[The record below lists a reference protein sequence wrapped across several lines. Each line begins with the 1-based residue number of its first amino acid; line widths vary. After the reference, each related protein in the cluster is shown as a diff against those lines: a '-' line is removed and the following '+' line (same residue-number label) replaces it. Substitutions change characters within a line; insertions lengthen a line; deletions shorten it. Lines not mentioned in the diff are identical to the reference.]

1 MAEAVYL
8 LNNPVNLNFT
18 GGITPMGVYNAGTTY
33 TTGQSVSYSDGNSY
47 VAIQDTT
54 GNLPTN
60 TTYWQLL
67 ASKGNTGATGAT
79 GADGA
84 TGAGVVVGG
93 TTGQVLKKKSNS
105 DYDTEWGA
113 GGTGGGHT
121 IQDEGSP
128 LTQRTN
134 LNFAG
139 AGVTATDDAGNDAT
153 LVTITSGGGSGD
165 VVGPATNTDSYIPQW
180 NGANSKTLKDGI
192 PTSTFATAAQG
203 GKADTALQSVTAH
216 NVLSTTHGDTTA
228 DTVVRGDVITG
239 QGATPKWT
247 RLAFPASPTG
257 KVLQATATD
266 IGWSSSA
273 LGTAAFTASTAY
285 DASGAAAAVTP
296 TTLGLVIGTNVQA
309 YNSNLTAINQA
320 LTTTSSPSFTAVGAT
335 TFTGNL
341 TGTASGNLTSASTL
355 DASKLSGTATSLTLV
370 TPALGTPAS
379 GTLTSCTGLPAAG
392 VVGTAL
398 TKSTVQ
404 SKSFVITNPTG
415 AKYFKGWRVPYGITV
430 TAVHLNCTG
439 NVVVGQAWVFTTN
452 GVSGNAVDSSDITGI
467 VDQNVDDDGS
477 LSSPTV
483 TTGQYLGWHT
493 TSVTGTPTY
502 AYITID
508 YTIA

>member
-1 MAEAVYL
+1 MRASCQIC
-8 LNNPVNLNFT
+8 NPTLVLKGDKGDIPKHEWKGTKLRFESPDGKWGKLIDLKGKDGASSRWLSPGGWIG
-18 GGITPMGVYNAGTTY
+18 GGISKFTQLADVPQSY
-33 TTGQSVSYSDGNSY
+33 TGNS
-47 VAIQDTT
+47 
-54 GNLPTN
+54 G
-60 TTYWQLL
+60 
-67 ASKGNTGATGAT
+67 K
-79 GADGA
+79 
-84 TGAGVVVGG
+84 
-93 TTGQVLKKKSNS
+93 VLKVNP
-105 DYDTEWGA
+105 TEDGLIF
-113 GGTGGGHT
+113 GTGGSGGGT
-121 IQDEGSP
+121 VDSVV
-128 LTQRTN
+128 
-134 LNFAG
+134 AG
-139 AGVTATDDAGNDAT
+139 TGISVDATDPANPIVTAT
-153 LVTITSGGGSGD
+153 GSGTGD
-165 VVGPATNTDSYIPQW
+165 VIGPATNTDGYIPQW

-439 NVVVGQAWVFTTN
+439 NVVVGQAWVI
-452 GVSGNAVDSSDITGI
+452 DIFCF
-467 VDQNVDDDGS
+467 N
-477 LSSPTV
+477 LFF
-483 TTGQYLGWHT
+483 
-493 TSVTGTPTY
+493 
-502 AYITID
+502 
-508 YTIA
+508 